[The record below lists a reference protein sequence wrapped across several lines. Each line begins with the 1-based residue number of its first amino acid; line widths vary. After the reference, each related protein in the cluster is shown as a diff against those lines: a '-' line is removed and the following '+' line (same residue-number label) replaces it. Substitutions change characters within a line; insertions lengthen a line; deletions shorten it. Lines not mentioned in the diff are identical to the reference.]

1 MTLTLH
7 NLRPSKGSKKSK
19 KRLGRGLASKG
30 SYSGRGVKGQ
40 RARSGVSGLKKMGI
54 RQNMLQMPKSR
65 GFRSPHPRLEI
76 VNLMDLNAVFTD
88 GTKVSP
94 TLLLKKGLVEHI
106 ANGVKILAK
115 GELTVRLIIV
125 DCQVSASAREKIEAA
140 GGSVEIPKKIVAQKK
155 K

>member
-1 MTLTLH
+1 MSLTLH
-7 NLRPSKGSKKSK
+7 NLHASKGSKKSK

-54 RQNMLQMPKSR
+54 RQNMLATPKVR
-65 GFRSPHPRLEI
+65 GFRSPHPRLAI
-76 VNLMDLNAVFTD
+76 VNLSDLSVFAD

-94 TLLLKKGLVEHI
+94 KLLLKKGLVEDI
-106 ANGVKILAK
+106 SSGVKVLAK
-115 GELTVRLIIV
+115 GTVTARLTIT
-125 DCQVSASAREKIEAA
+125 DCEISASAKEKIEAA
-140 GGSVEIPKKIVAQKK
+140 GGTVEAPKKVAAQKK